1 MEFVVEGIFQDVY
14 MNCVYFYS
22 NGEGNEYTID
32 AGRIYESKRAYHS
45 ITKDFE
51 SELKHFNIEH
61 TQHVILDKL
70 T

>member
-1 MEFVVEGIFQDVY
+1 VCIAIAMVKGTNTQ
-14 MNCVYFYS
+14 
-22 NGEGNEYTID
+22 ID
-32 AGRIYESKRAYHS
+32 AGRIYALNLHIANRRGESKRAYHS